1 MSIYKGNNLVAGSG
15 LSVNFTPDAVP
26 TEGSQHVIMSGGMYD
41 ALLTKE
47 TTTNKTTTINA
58 SSTDGQYPSA
68 KAVYDALGNHV
79 TINIDYARDL
89 YAPDWSQAVTISQ
102 DALLSGY
109 TVPKRGIFV
118 GSTIPFAERGAGHI
132 TLNGVV
138 IGYGF
143 ISGPDFVTG
152 GGGVSGPGP
161 GGGIPYPGADIRVA
175 YVNTPASP
183 GDVLKSDFPMLQDGH
198 YTIYFI
204 PYKRQ

>member
-1 MSIYKGNNLVAGSG
+1 MSVYKGDNLVAGSG
-15 LSVNFTPDAVP
+15 FSVNFTPDTVP
-26 TEGSQHVIMSGGMYD
+26 TKDSQHSIMSGGMYD

-47 TTTNKTTTINA
+47 ATANKTTVVDS
-58 SSTDGQYPSA
+58 SSTNDQYPSA
-68 KAVYDALGNHV
+68 KAVHDALAKHEP
-79 TINIDYARDL
+79 IDIDYARNL
-89 YAPDWSQAVTISQ
+89 YAPDWSQAVTIPQ
-102 DALLSGY
+102 DVLMHGY

-118 GSTIPFAERGAGHI
+118 GSTIPFSSIGAGHI

-143 ISGPDFVTG
+143 ISGPDIT
-152 GGGVSGPGP
+152 SGPVSSP
-161 GGGIPYPGADIRVA
+161 NDVPYPGADVRVA

-198 YTIYFI
+198 YTIYFV

>member
-15 LSVNFTPDAVP
+15 LSVNFTPDTVP
-26 TEGSQHVIMSGGMYD
+26 TEGSQHAIMSGGMYN

-47 TTTNKTTTINA
+47 ATTNKATTINA
-58 SSTDGQYPSA
+58 SSTDDQYPSA

-79 TINIDYARDL
+79 SINIDYARDL
-89 YAPDWSQAVTISQ
+89 YAPDWSQAVTVSSS
-102 DALLSGY
+102 ALLSGY

-118 GSTIPFAERGAGHI
+118 GSTIPQTLPGAGHI

-143 ISGPDFVTG
+143 VAG
-152 GGGVSGPGP
+152 GEITPIPGDS
-161 GGGIPYPGADIRVA
+161 IPYPGGDVRVA

-183 GDVLKSDFPMLQDGH
+183 GDVLKSDFPMVQDGH

>member
-15 LSVNFTPDAVP
+15 LSANFTPDDVP
-26 TEGSQHVIMSGGMYD
+26 TEGSQHAIMSGGMYD

-47 TTTNKTTTINA
+47 ATANKTTTINA

-68 KAVYDALGNHV
+68 KAVHDALKNHESID
-79 TINIDYARDL
+79 INYARDL
-89 YAPDWSQAVTISQ
+89 YAPDWSQATAIPQ
-102 DALLSGY
+102 DALMYGY

-118 GSTIPFAERGAGHI
+118 GSTIPQHIGSAVESLNVAHIKLNDVLIGFAYI
-132 TLNGVV
+132 L
-138 IGYGF
+138 
-143 ISGPDFVTG
+143 G
-152 GGGVSGPGP
+152 GDV
-161 GGGIPYPGADIRVA
+161 RVA

-183 GDVLKSDFPMLQDGH
+183 GDVIKSDSPTVQDGH

>member
-26 TEGSQHVIMSGGMYD
+26 TEGSQHAIMSGGMYD

-47 TTTNKTTTINA
+47 ATANKTTALNA
-58 SSTDGQYPSA
+58 SSTDVQYPSA
-68 KAVYDALGNHV
+68 KAVHDALVNHEP
-79 TINIDYARDL
+79 INIDYARDL

-102 DALLSGY
+102 STLQSGY

-118 GSTIPFAERGAGHI
+118 GSTIPQHI
-132 TLNGVV
+132 GEAIEKASEVRIKLNDVT
-138 IGYGF
+138 IGYGRVF
-143 ISGPDFVTG
+143 YDDV
-152 GGGVSGPGP
+152 
-161 GGGIPYPGADIRVA
+161 RVA

-183 GDVLKSDFPMLQDGH
+183 GDVLKSNFPTVQDGH